1 MHKTCSLHSPGELTT
16 LSEYK
21 NYSFRFFS
29 IMMLSGLFGF
39 LIQFSSV
46 LQIKL
51 TSPLTH
57 NISGTVKSCVQ
68 TVIAVIY
75 YNQMKS
81 FLWWLSNLL
90 VIVGSLAYT
99 RLRQIEMKQNY
110 LKEQQA
116 NDDSSKTLLSNV
128 KTC

>member
-1 MHKTCSLHSPGELTT
+1 ML
-16 LSEYK
+16 
-21 NYSFRFFS
+21 
-29 IMMLSGLFGF
+29 LSGLFGF

-57 NISGTVKSCVQ
+57 NISGTVKSCLQ

-75 YNQMKS
+75 FNQTKS
-81 FLWWLSNLL
+81 ILWWLSNLL
-90 VIVGSLAYT
+90 VIFGSLLYT
-99 RLRQIEMKQNY
+99 RLRQIEMKDNFMKDQHQ
-110 LKEQQA
+110 K
-116 NDDSSKTLLSNV
+116 DDIKPLLTNV

>member
-1 MHKTCSLHSPGELTT
+1 
-16 LSEYK
+16 
-21 NYSFRFFS
+21 
-29 IMMLSGLFGF
+29 MLSGLFGF

-110 LKEQQA
+110 LKEQQT